1 MSETLLDYEQLVKS
15 ITETARP
22 VAFLPVDQEHPLAA
36 WLRFAATMTLPPE
49 GVEPVLAASFQAVL
63 GCGIGID
70 GSLRTELI
78 DGLVAIIN
86 NRANG
91 KLSGRSLDKI
101 GRLWT
106 SAAVLLNLA
115 ALIQFSDY
123 TEAELREIA
132 INQAIGNADDRGL
145 VVEAAVAVLVK
156 YNGRDYLGERA
167 RLAPSFDREAFVE
180 LQRQFDEKS
189 PRS

>member
-1 MSETLLDYEQLVKS
+1 MSETLLDYEQLVKF

-22 VAFLPVDQEHPLAA
+22 VAFLAADQEHPLAA

-49 GVEPVLAASFQAVL
+49 GVEPVLAAAFQAVL

-86 NRANG
+86 NRADG
-91 KLSGRSLDKI
+91 KLSGRLLDKT

-106 SAAVLLNLA
+106 SSAILLNLV

-123 TEAELREIA
+123 TETELCEFA
-132 INQAIGNADDRGL
+132 INQAIGHADDRGL
-145 VVEAAVAVLVK
+145 VAQATVAVLVK
-156 YNGRDYLGERA
+156 YNGRDYLEKRA
-167 RLAPSFDREAFVE
+167 RLAPDFDREAFVE